1 MVGEKMF
8 RKKLYLLV
16 MCVLVTSANSQL
28 IKASAVQN
36 QEAVKE
42 ECSIVSTSTVDDQI
56 YLFVKSPK
64 AEMEK
69 VNYQI
74 GTSLCDKTKV
84 EPINELN
91 PAMKTLVLVDNSF
104 SISQA
109 NRSKI
114 KSMLL
119 ELISEKKDNELV
131 RIATFNDQVQYLT
144 DYISDYTEL
153 KKVIQCLQYKDQ
165 ETYLTDVL
173 YSILDTDFKEEQE
186 SYNRIIIISDG
197 VDNKALGYTKDEL
210 YTKVQEKSIPIYTFG
225 CSDGHNNEQLKNLF
239 AISRFSKA
247 TYFEMNQIKDTAV
260 PVAEMAKD
268 RQIIRLCVTPQADL
282 MDGSTKNSKLT
293 FTVDGKEYALTE
305 DVLMPFKVKVEEKN
319 TEVTQPKEEA
329 EEEKAEPVKE
339 NHQYIYII
347 VIGGVAIVGIIGTVI
362 FMLLRKRKNQRAF
375 EAVSNEA
382 VPEYEEDDFEEPTEI
397 AVQDEEKTCRIWNE
411 PMRKTLILTDLNA
424 PAKTFQVPLIDS
436 VIIGRSSKN
445 ANLVIDYDRSISAKH
460 CEIQVRPG
468 NKMYMIDLGSSNG
481 TFVNGNRV
489 LTEVEIASGMIIKLG
504 RIEFKLEVR

>member
-16 MCVLVTSANSQL
+16 MCILVTSLSSP
-28 IKASAVQN
+28 IVKASAVQN
-36 QEAVKE
+36 KEAVKE
-42 ECSIVSTSTVDDQI
+42 DCSIVSTSTVDDQI

-74 GTSLCDKTKV
+74 GTSLCDQTKA
-84 EPINELN
+84 EPVNTLD
-91 PAMKTLVLVDNSF
+91 PAMKTLVLIDNSF
-104 SISQA
+104 SISKA

-131 RIATFNDQVQYLT
+131 RIATFNDKVQYLT

-173 YSILDTDFKEEQE
+173 YSILDTDFKEKQE

-210 YTKVQEKSIPIYTFG
+210 YTKVQEKSIPVYTFG
-225 CSDGHNNEQLKNLF
+225 CSDGNNNEQLKNLF

-247 TYFEMNQIKDTAV
+247 KYFEMNQIKDTGK
-260 PVAEMAKD
+260 PVAELSKD
-268 RQIIRLCVTPQADL
+268 RQIVRLCVTPKADL

-293 FTVDGKEYALTE
+293 FTVAGKEYSLTE
-305 DVLMPFKVKVEEKN
+305 DVQMPFKVKAEPKS
-319 TEVTQPKEEA
+319 TEVTSVVEKEV
-329 EEEKAEPVKE
+329 EEPEKVDHP
-339 NHQYIYII
+339 YIYII
-347 VIGGVAIVGIIGTVI
+347 AVGGVAIVVIIGTVI
-362 FMLLRKRKNQRAF
+362 FMLLKRRKNQRAF
-375 EAVSNEA
+375 EAVSNEG
-382 VPEYEEDDFEEPTEI
+382 VPEYEEDDFEEPTEV
-397 AVQDEEKTCRIWNE
+397 AVPDEEKTCRIWNE
-411 PMRKTLILTDLNA
+411 PMRKTLILTDLNS

-436 VIIGRSSKN
+436 VIVGRSSRN

-504 RIEFKLEVR
+504 RVEFKLEVR